1 MLGGITKWCKTFW
14 IKTFVYM
21 GIGNVCH
28 YYDVLGFLDENFHLI
43 RKNADV
49 SKMFGTNYQIEI
61 IFTSEILQGQ
71 VHYAA
76 PFSIRL
82 AWKSFFSYLDHLYLC
97 LFWLRACNSHI
108 LWRPPYSLPLP
119 PFSNFV
125 HPLSPTPCYFGW
137 MRNYARS
144 DLICYFAWWYYGPK
158 LVKPWY
164 LSTSST
170 LQCVLCRNTFC

>member
-28 YYDVLGFLDENFHLI
+28 YYDVLCFLDENFHFI

-61 IFTSEILQGQ
+61 IFQ
-71 VHYAA
+71 
-76 PFSIRL
+76 
-82 AWKSFFSYLDHLYLC
+82 KFFRGRCTML
-97 LFWLRACNSHI
+97 
-108 LWRPPYSLPLP
+108 
-119 PFSNFV
+119 
-125 HPLSPTPCYFGW
+125 PLSPLGLLEKAFFPIWTIYTFVFSGSGLVTPIFYEDLYILYPSPLFQTLSTPALPFLATLAECEITP
-137 MRNYARS
+137 

>member
-28 YYDVLGFLDENFHLI
+28 YYDVLGFLDENFHFI

-82 AWKSFFSYLDHLYLC
+82 A
-97 LFWLRACNSHI
+97 
-108 LWRPPYSLPLP
+108 
-119 PFSNFV
+119 
-125 HPLSPTPCYFGW
+125 
-137 MRNYARS
+137 
-144 DLICYFAWWYYGPK
+144 
-158 LVKPWY
+158 
-164 LSTSST
+164 
-170 LQCVLCRNTFC
+170 